1 MQHVMP
7 TSLDRLF
14 RPRSVA
20 ILGASDDANRIS
32 GRPVRYLLEGGFQ
45 GAIYP
50 VNPNRET
57 VQGLKS
63 YPSLSAVPEV
73 PDVALLAVPAGLTE
87 AAVKECIAKGVRSAV
102 IFSAGYAESGEEG
115 LAVQRRIGEIAR
127 EGNLRL
133 LGPNCLGVFNPQ
145 IGFFGTFTQSL
156 DREMPKP
163 GPLGVISQS
172 GAYGSH
178 IAYLARRRGMGIN
191 YWITTGNE
199 ADIDVS
205 ECLEWMAAQ
214 PDIKVIMAYVEG
226 VRDGDRFRAALAL
239 ARANRKPIVMMKVG
253 RSEVGAKAASSHTAS
268 LAGSDAIYDALF
280 RQYGVHR
287 ATTTEEQIDVAY
299 ACMRGLFPKGNKLGI
314 VTLSG
319 GAGVLISDSAERHG
333 LDVAVMPPQA
343 QRKLK
348 ELLPFASV
356 ENPVDTT
363 AQALN
368 DMNLLARNMEVILD
382 EGGYDAIIGFF
393 STVPNT
399 RTLSGPLKKAIA
411 DGCARFPDRLIVMS
425 MVGDEDVVR
434 SYEESGFLV
443 FEDSD
448 RAILALA
455 ALKRFSDSFDR
466 VSAIPAVANAD
477 PIGGEALSE
486 HAAKALLA
494 RAGIPF
500 LKEHLATGAEAA
512 ADAADATGY
521 PVVMKIVSP
530 DIEHKTEIGGVLVG
544 LQDRAAVLDG
554 YATLMARAA
563 QHRPDARIEGVLVAP
578 MAGKGVETIIGVSRD
593 PIFGPAV
600 MFGLGG
606 VHVEVLKDVTFRL
619 APFDRGE
626 AMRMIDDI
634 RGRALLSGVR
644 GALPSD
650 VGALADVLVSI
661 SQFAA
666 AHRDDVETIDLNPV
680 VALPVGE
687 GVVALDA
694 LVVPRLR
701 AESGA

>member
-1 MQHVMP
+1 MNRTMKHFMLS
-7 TSLDRLF
+7 SLDTLF
-14 RPRSVA
+14 RPNSVA
-20 ILGASDDANRIS
+20 ILGASDDPNRIS
-32 GRPVRYLLEGGFQ
+32 GRPLRYLLEGGFK
-45 GAIYP
+45 GEIYP

-57 VQGLKS
+57 VQGVKAYS
-63 YPSLSAVPEV
+63 SLAAVPEV
-73 PDVALLAVPAGLTE
+73 PDIALLAVPSGLTE
-87 AAVKECIAKGVRSAV
+87 AAVRECVEKGVRAAV

-115 LAVQRRIGEIAR
+115 LAIQQRIADLAR
-127 EGNLRL
+127 SGGLRL
-133 LGPNCLGVFNPQ
+133 LGPNCLGIFNPQ

-163 GPLGVISQS
+163 GPLGIISQS

-178 IAYLARRRGMGIN
+178 IAYLARRRGIGIN

-205 ECLEWMAAQ
+205 ESLEWMAAQ

-226 VRDGDRFRAALAL
+226 IRDGARFRAALEL
-239 ARANRKPIVMMKVG
+239 AQRNRKPIVMMKVG
-253 RSEVGAKAASSHTAS
+253 RSDVGAKAASSHTAS

-299 ACMRGLFPKGNKLGI
+299 ACARGIFPAGNKLGI

-319 GAGVLISDSAERHG
+319 GAGVLISDSAEWHG
-333 LDVAVMPPQA
+333 LDVAPMPPAA
-343 QRKLK
+343 QKKLK

-368 DMNLLARNMEVILD
+368 DMNLLAKNMEVILD

-399 RTLSGPLKKAIA
+399 RTLSGPLKNAIA
-411 DGCARFPDRLIVMS
+411 DGCSRFPNRLIALS
-425 MVGDEDVVR
+425 MVGDDDVVR
-434 SYEESGFLV
+434 SYEKSGFLV

-448 RAILALA
+448 RAIIALS
-455 ALKRFSDSFDR
+455 ALTRFSQSFER
-466 VSAIPAVANAD
+466 VTTTPPVKAAEPL
-477 PIGGEALSE
+477 GGSPLSE
-486 HAAKALLA
+486 YSAKALLGE
-494 RAGIPF
+494 AGIPF
-500 LKEHLATGAEAA
+500 LSERLVTGREEAGTAAEAI
-512 ADAADATGY
+512 GY

-544 LQDRAAVLDG
+544 LSDRRSVAEG
-554 YATLMARAA
+554 YATLLDRAA
-563 QHRPDARIEGVLVAP
+563 QHHPDARIEGVLVAP
-578 MAGKGVETIIGVSRD
+578 MAKNGVETIIGVSCD

-619 APFDRGE
+619 APFERDE
-626 AMRMIDDI
+626 ALRMIGEI
-634 RGRALLSGVR
+634 RGKALLSGAR
-644 GALPSD
+644 GAPPSD
-650 VGALADVLVSI
+650 IDVLADVLVNI
-661 SQFAA
+661 SRFAA
-666 AHRDDVETIDLNPV
+666 AHRDDIETIDLNPV
-680 VALPVGE
+680 LALPKGE

-694 LVVPRLR
+694 LVVPRRR
-701 AESGA
+701 A

>member
-1 MQHVMP
+1 MKHMMAN
-7 TSLDRLF
+7 SLDSLF
-14 RPRSVA
+14 RPQSVA
-20 ILGASDDANRIS
+20 ILGASDDGNRIS
-32 GRPVRYLLEGGFQ
+32 GRPVRYLLEGGFK
-45 GAIYP
+45 GPIYP

-57 VQGLKS
+57 VQGLKA
-63 YPSLSAVPEV
+63 YPTLTAVPEV
-73 PDVALLAVPAGLTE
+73 PDIVLIAVPAGLTE
-87 AAVKECIAKGVRSAV
+87 AAVKECIEKGVRGAV

-115 LAVQRRIGEIAR
+115 LAIQKRISDVAR
-127 EGNLRL
+127 AGGLRL
-133 LGPNCLGVFNPQ
+133 LGPNCLGIFNPQ
-145 IGFFGTFTQSL
+145 IGFYGTFTQSL
-156 DREMPKP
+156 DKEMPKP
-163 GPLGVISQS
+163 GPLGIISQS

-178 IAYLARRRGMGIN
+178 IAYLARRRGIGIN

-226 VRDGDRFRAALAL
+226 VRDGARFRAALEL
-239 ARANRKPIVMMKVG
+239 AQKNRKPIVMMKVG
-253 RSEVGAKAASSHTAS
+253 RSAVGAKAASSHTAS

-287 ATTTEEQIDVAY
+287 AATTEEQIDVAY
-299 ACMRGLFPKGNKLGI
+299 ACARGIFPQGNKLGV

-319 GAGVLISDSAERHG
+319 GAGVLISDSAEQHG
-333 LDVAVMPPQA
+333 LDVAPMPPAA

-368 DMNLLARNMEVILD
+368 DMNLLAKNLEVILD
-382 EGGYDAIIGFF
+382 EGGYDALIGFF

-411 DGCARFPDRLIVMS
+411 DGCARFPDRLIALS
-425 MVGDEDVVR
+425 MIGDDDVVR

-448 RAILALA
+448 RAVLALS
-455 ALKRFSDSFDR
+455 ALTRFVGSFDR
-466 VSAIPAVANAD
+466 RAAAGPVSAAN
-477 PIGGEALSE
+477 PLGGGALSE
-486 HAAKALLA
+486 HAAKSLLGK
-494 RAGIPF
+494 AGIPF
-500 LKEHLATGAEAA
+500 LNEHLVTSADEAA
-512 ADAADATGY
+512 AAAGSTGY

-544 LQDRAAVLDG
+544 LTDQAGVTEG
-554 YATLMARAA
+554 FATLMARAA
-563 QHRPDARIEGVLVAP
+563 QHRPDAKIEGVLVAP
-578 MAGKGVETIIGVSRD
+578 MAKKGVETIIGVSRD
-593 PIFGPAV
+593 PVFGPAV

-619 APFDRGE
+619 APFGKEE
-626 AMRMIDDI
+626 ALRMIDDI
-634 RGRALLSGVR
+634 RGRSLLSGVR
-644 GALPSD
+644 GAPPSD
-650 VGALADVLVSI
+650 IDALADVLVNV

-666 AHRDDVETIDLNPV
+666 AHADDVETIDLNPV
-680 VALPVGE
+680 LVLPKGE

-694 LVVPRLR
+694 LVVPRR
-701 AESGA
+701 GT